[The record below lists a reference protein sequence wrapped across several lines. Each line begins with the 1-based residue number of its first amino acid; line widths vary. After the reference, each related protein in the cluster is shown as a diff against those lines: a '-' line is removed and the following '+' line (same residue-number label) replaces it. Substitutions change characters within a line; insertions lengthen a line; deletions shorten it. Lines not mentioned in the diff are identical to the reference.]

1 VLRLVTSIL
10 LGSLS
15 AFPLYAQTTASGMSG
30 QNTGQIVQPVGSTGP
45 VYISGR
51 VTMQDGSPV
60 PQSVTIQ
67 RVCSGIAKTVAYTD
81 TSGRFNFQWG
91 DRNLIVTDASDAG
104 AAPTP
109 KSTSPGFGAS
119 QNAGGASAFAAD
131 PLGNKMTNCELRA
144 NIAGFTSD
152 KVSLFNRKE
161 TDNPDIGIIVV
172 HRIAGVEGSS
182 VSVTS
187 MMAPRDAKKAYDHGL
202 QSLLKNK
209 PNDAAKDFEK
219 AVALYPKYADA
230 WMDLGK
236 VRVQQQSV
244 QAARSAFL
252 KAVDAD
258 PKLVPPYVEIG
269 LLAAREANWA
279 QSAEYLDKAL
289 KLDTVDYPAAWYA
302 DAVAHYNLKN
312 YDAAEKSAREAVK
325 LDPKHVNPRSGYL
338 LGLVLAEK
346 QDYAGAAAELT
357 NYIKLAPKAPD
368 IAQVQ
373 EQLGQIEKLTASP
386 KRASAGQP

>member
-1 VLRLVTSIL
+1 
-10 LGSLS
+10 
-15 AFPLYAQTTASGMSG
+15 
-30 QNTGQIVQPVGSTGP
+30 
-45 VYISGR
+45 
-51 VTMQDGSPV
+51 
-60 PQSVTIQ
+60 
-67 RVCSGIAKTVAYTD
+67 
-81 TSGRFNFQWG
+81 
-91 DRNLIVTDASDAG
+91 
-104 AAPTP
+104 
-109 KSTSPGFGAS
+109 
-119 QNAGGASAFAAD
+119 
-131 PLGNKMTNCELRA
+131 
-144 NIAGFTSD
+144 
-152 KVSLFNRKE
+152 
-161 TDNPDIGIIVV
+161 
-172 HRIAGVEGSS
+172 
-182 VSVTS
+182 